1 MFCLRNMIILT
12 EIGRQEKNNLNQQNF
27 YNMLRITRGD
37 INEMVSSALSEIAKR
52 WSDHGKSHIYIN
64 DLRFHREIYW
74 PGLDDKISALYA
86 QNRGGFKP
94 SSRCVSKIG
103 CDKAHDIDVDRL
115 VDIANNLDLDSDDV
129 YVFEALASF
138 NTVTHEYEI
147 RKFVVRT
154 KYDNFNSISIVF
166 GVEGKPTIVTAW
178 LYKLN
183 DKHKTLDLTRYVQS
197 KKDRVAI
204 VNRHMGKTQP
214 QTINE
219 ISSSD
224 AYDKFYS
231 EIPQNIYSAV
241 MSDTNKMTPFHKA
254 LLDVTLNL
262 IRHGSA
268 EQNILEYIYGAKS
281 RYDSLTQGQK
291 MFCVK
296 AIKDGMFGFT
306 DSHFDLNKILRM
318 SAKHVEVT
326 NKKQAKNGLVVL
338 YDDENIMVTCTL
350 TYTASRHYY
359 GKTHWCTASGID
371 GQMSGYQSFRTYVK
385 NDGGDYCLIQF
396 VFKKQTDKMY
406 QGLFNATQDIRD
418 FKDFYDDGDIDT
430 FDEVVEYANSIVPD
444 LYEKYVKPRIPELVR
459 LTSEAYVKEEDAMR
473 PKLVKKANE
482 IISKLP
488 KLPTVE
494 WLNERLDGANSIT
507 QISLRL
513 EAFSVAMRGN
523 DDYTLFTLSQKI
535 TSLSDYQ
542 FLAHTKDITKVTT
555 QSKAFVYSWNNREV
569 MQIPEEFSD
578 DKNRV
583 LLLFGHYLFSCALH
597 EEYDTN
603 ILNLY
608 NMETKHY
615 DAKYDGI
622 LMGMA
627 RFELENGD
635 GILFST
641 KTGEKV
647 G

>member
-1 MFCLRNMIILT
+1 
-12 EIGRQEKNNLNQQNF
+12 
-27 YNMLRITRGD
+27 MLRITRGD
-37 INEMVSSALSEIAKR
+37 INEMVSSVLSEIEKK
-52 WSDHGKSHIYIN
+52 WSDHGKSHIFIN

-74 PGLDDKISALYA
+74 PGLDDKISTLYE
-86 QNRGGFKP
+86 QKRGGFRP
-94 SSRCVSKIG
+94 SARCVSKIG

-115 VDIANNLDLDSDDV
+115 VYIANNLDLDSDDA

-147 RKFVVRT
+147 RKFVART

-166 GVEGKPTIVTAW
+166 SVEGKPTIVTAW
-178 LYKLN
+178 LNKLN
-183 DKHKTLDLTRYVQS
+183 DKHKTLDPTRYVQS

-224 AYDKFYS
+224 AYDKFYG
-231 EIPQNIYSAV
+231 EIPQNIYSV
-241 MSDTNKMTPFHKA
+241 IMSDTNKMTPFHKA
-254 LLDVTLNL
+254 LLDVTLNFVK
-262 IRHGSA
+262 HGTC
-268 EQNILEYIYGAKS
+268 ERNILEYINRTKEKYAN
-281 RYDSLTQGQK
+281 LTPGQK
-291 MFCVK
+291 QYCTK

-306 DSHFDLNKILRM
+306 NVHFDLNKILRM
-318 SAKHVEVT
+318 SEKYVEVT
-326 NKKQAKNGLVVL
+326 NKSQAKNGLVVL
-338 YDDENIMVTCTL
+338 YDDENISVTCTL
-350 TYTASRHYY
+350 TYAASRHFY
-359 GKTHWCTASGID
+359 GNTHWCTASGIN

-385 NDGGDYCLIQF
+385 NESGDYCLIQF
-396 VFKKQTDKMY
+396 VFKKLVNEMY
-406 QGLFNATQDIRD
+406 QGLFNAKSEPLD
-418 FKDFYDDGDIDT
+418 FKDFNDDGDLDT
-430 FDEVVEYANSIVPD
+430 FNGVVDYADSMVPN
-444 LYEKYVKPRIPELVR
+444 LYEDYVKPRIPELVR

-494 WLNERLDGANSIT
+494 WLNERLYGANSIT
-507 QISLRL
+507 QISLL

-542 FLAHTKDITKVTT
+542 FLAQTKDITKITT

-583 LLLFGHYLFSCALH
+583 LLLFGHYLFSCASH
-597 EEYDTN
+597 EEYDTD

-641 KTGEKV
+641 RTGEKV

>member
-1 MFCLRNMIILT
+1 
-12 EIGRQEKNNLNQQNF
+12 
-27 YNMLRITRGD
+27 MLRITRGD
-37 INEMVSSALSEIAKR
+37 INEMVSSVLSEIEKR

-64 DLRFHREIYW
+64 DLRFHKEIYW
-74 PGLDDKISALYA
+74 PGLDDKISTLYK
-86 QNRGGFKP
+86 QKRGGFRP
-94 SSRCVSKIG
+94 SARCVSKIG

-115 VDIANNLDLDSDDV
+115 VYIANNLDLDSDDV

-147 RKFVVRT
+147 RKFVART

-178 LYKLN
+178 LNKLN
-183 DKHKTLDLTRYVQS
+183 DKHKTLDPTRYVQS

-204 VNRHMGKTQP
+204 VNRHLGKTQP

-268 EQNILEYIYGAKS
+268 EQNILEYIDGAKS

-326 NKKQAKNGLVVL
+326 NKKQAKNGLVIL

-350 TYTASRHYY
+350 TYAASRHYY

-371 GQMSGYQSFRTYVK
+371 GQMSGYQSFRVYVK
-385 NDGGDYCLIQF
+385 NNGGDYCLIQF
-396 VFKKQTDKMY
+396 VFKKIVNGMY
-406 QGLFNATQDIRD
+406 QGMFDKNCKPVD
-418 FKDFYDDGDIDT
+418 FKDFNDDGDLDT
-430 FDEVVEYANSIVPD
+430 FDEIIDYSNSIVPD

-507 QISLRL
+507 QIFLRL
-513 EAFSVAMRGN
+513 EAFSVAIRGN

-542 FLAHTKDITKVTT
+542 FLAQTKDITKVDT
-555 QSKAFVYSWNNREV
+555 QSKAFVYSWNKREV
-569 MQIPEEFSD
+569 MRIPEEFSD

-583 LLLFGHYLFSCALH
+583 LLLFGHYLFSCTSH

-603 ILNLY
+603 VLNLY

-615 DAKYDGI
+615 DAKYDGT

-627 RFELENGD
+627 RFELENGE

>member
-1 MFCLRNMIILT
+1 
-12 EIGRQEKNNLNQQNF
+12 
-27 YNMLRITRGD
+27 MLRITRGD
-37 INEMVSSALSEIAKR
+37 INEMVSSVLSEIEKR
-52 WSDHGKSHIYIN
+52 WSDHGKSHIFIN
-64 DLRFHREIYW
+64 DLRFHKEIYW
-74 PGLDDKISALYA
+74 PGLDDKISTLYG
-86 QNRGGFKP
+86 QKRGSFRP
-94 SSRCVSKIG
+94 SARCVSKIG
-103 CDKAHDIDVDRL
+103 CDKAHDIDVDKL
-115 VDIANNLDLDSDDV
+115 VGIANNLDLDSDDV

-138 NTVTHEYEI
+138 NMVTHEYEI
-147 RKFVVRT
+147 RKFVART

-178 LYKLN
+178 LNKLN
-183 DKHKTLDLTRYVQS
+183 DKHKTLDPTRYVQS
-197 KKDRVAI
+197 KKDRI
-204 VNRHMGKTQP
+204 EKVNRHLGKTQP

-231 EIPQNIYSAV
+231 EIPQNIYSV
-241 MSDTNKMTPFHKA
+241 IMSDTNKMTPFHKA
-254 LLDVTLNL
+254 LLDVTLNFVK
-262 IRHGSA
+262 HGTC
-268 EQNILEYIYGAKS
+268 ERNILEYINRTKE
-281 RYDSLTQGQK
+281 RYASLTPGQK
-291 MFCVK
+291 QYCTQ

-306 DSHFDLNKILRM
+306 NVHFDLNKILRM
-318 SAKHVEVT
+318 SEKYVEVT
-326 NKKQAKNGLVVL
+326 NKSQAKNGLVVL
-338 YDDENIMVTCTL
+338 YNDDNIVVTCTL
-350 TYTASRHYY
+350 TYAASRHFY
-359 GKTHWCTASGID
+359 GNTHWCTASGIN

-385 NDGGDYCLIQF
+385 NEGGDYCLIQF
-396 VFKKQTDKMY
+396 VFKKLANEMY
-406 QGLFNATQDIRD
+406 QGLFNAKGEPLD
-418 FKDFYDDGDIDT
+418 FKDFNDDGDLDT
-430 FDEVVEYANSIVPD
+430 FNGVVDYADSMVPN
-444 LYEKYVKPRIPELVR
+444 LYEDYVKPRIPELVR

-494 WLNERLDGANSIT
+494 WLNERLDGANSIS

-542 FLAHTKDITKVTT
+542 FLAHTKDITKVDT
-555 QSKAFVYSWNNREV
+555 QSKAFVYSWNKREV
-569 MQIPEEFSD
+569 MRIPEEFSD

-583 LLLFGHYLFSCALH
+583 LLLFGHYLFSCALN

-627 RFELENGD
+627 RFELENGS
-635 GILFST
+635 GILFSA